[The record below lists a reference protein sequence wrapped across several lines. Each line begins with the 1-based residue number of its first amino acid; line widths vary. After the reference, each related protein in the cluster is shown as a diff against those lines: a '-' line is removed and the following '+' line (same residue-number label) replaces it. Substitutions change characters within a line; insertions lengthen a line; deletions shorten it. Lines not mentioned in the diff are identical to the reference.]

1 MILVFGS
8 INVDLVF
15 RPQRLPRPGET
26 VLSEAMHVE
35 CGGKGAN
42 QAVAAARA
50 QGPGGAPVAM
60 AGAVGGDAFAE
71 TAIRD
76 LRAAGVDLSY
86 LQRSP
91 RSTGCAAIVVDADGQ
106 NEIIV
111 ASGANLD
118 LAQAP
123 VPDGLLGPD
132 TVLLLQNE
140 VADGQNQALARRAKA
155 RGASVILNAAPARV
169 LDTAAWEG
177 LLSLLVVNEGE
188 AAFIAGALD
197 DAALR
202 RLAGALSTPV
212 LVTLGAD
219 GAKAVNPDG
228 SVLAGP
234 ALALPR
240 VVDTTAAGDT
250 YVGALAVAL
259 QEGMPLAE
267 AMRFAGVAGGL
278 ACLTPGAQTSA
289 PDRAAIL
296 ARIGDLAVPAAI

>member
-15 RPQRLPRPGET
+15 RPQRLPQPGET

-50 QGPGGAPVAM
+50 QGPGAAPVVM

-76 LRAAGVDLSY
+76 LRAAGVDLSH

-91 RSTGCAAIVVDADGQ
+91 RSTGCAAIVVDAAGQ

-123 VPDGLLGPD
+123 VPDELLGPD
-132 TVLLLQNE
+132 TILLLQNE
-140 VADGQNQALARRAKA
+140 VAEAQNQALARRARA
-155 RGASVILNAAPARV
+155 RGASVVLNAAPARA
-169 LDTAAWEG
+169 LDTAAWAG

-188 AAFIAGALD
+188 AALIAGALD
-197 DAALR
+197 DAALA
-202 RLAGALSTPV
+202 RLAEALGAPV

-219 GAKAVNPDG
+219 GARAIHPDG

-234 ALALPR
+234 ALSLPQ

-259 QEGMPLAE
+259 REGMALAE

-278 ACLTPGAQTSA
+278 ACLVPGAQTSA

-296 ARIGDLAVPAAI
+296 ARLGDLAAPAAV